1 MSSKILPVVLAGG
14 QGTRLW
20 PMSRAAYPKQF
31 LALGGARTLYQ
42 ETLRRVSD
50 AALYLTPYVVTGT
63 EYKFIAIDQASD
75 IGLPLGGMLLEPVQ
89 RNTCLAI
96 ATAAALA
103 IRQLGPDTI
112 LHVLPSDHF
121 IEPDDDYWGSVRVA
135 ADAAAKGGL
144 VTFGVTPVRPETGYG
159 YIEKGEQLDERLFR
173 VARFTEKP
181 NAELAEQFAA
191 DGRFVWNS
199 GIFMFSAGAFWEQV
213 LRLAPETAAAAE
225 AALPPSAPG
234 STVYELATRPYEA
247 APSVA
252 VDVAIFEKTDRAQVV
267 PVNYTWSDLGSWDGL
282 WTSGRRDAAGN
293 LVSGPT
299 TVSNTTDSLVF
310 SNQHHVVVEGLDGV
324 AVVVTEDA
332 VLVSKLSDTQKVGKL
347 VETLKRNP
355 TTSDLTRSNKT
366 TFRPWGGY
374 ASVLMGDRFQVK
386 KLFVKPG
393 KKLSLQ
399 KHHHRSEHWV
409 VVRGVAQVTID
420 GKVSELGENESVYLP
435 LGCVHRLAN
444 PGKITLELI
453 EVQTGSYLGEDDI
466 VRLEDEFGRV

>member
-1 MSSKILPVVLAGG
+1 MNSKILPVVLAGG

-31 LALGGARTLYQ
+31 LALGGAETLYQ
-42 ETLRRVSD
+42 ATLRRVADPS
-50 AALYLTPYVVTGT
+50 LYLPPYVVTGT
-63 EYKFIAIDQASD
+63 EYKFIALDQAAD
-75 IGLPLGGMLLEPVQ
+75 LGMPLGGVFLEPVQ

-96 ATAAALA
+96 ATAAAMA
-103 IRQLGPDTI
+103 INQHGPETI

-121 IEPDDDYWGSVRVA
+121 IETDADYWGSVEVA
-135 ADAAAKGGL
+135 AMAAANGGL

-159 YIEKGEQLDERLFR
+159 YIEKGQQIADRLFG

-181 NAELAEQFAA
+181 NAEVAEQFAA
-191 DGRFVWNS
+191 DGRFLWNS
-199 GIFMFSAGAFWEQV
+199 GMFMFSAGAFWEQC
-213 LRLAPETAAAAE
+213 LRLAPATAAAAE
-225 AALPPSAPG
+225 AALAETAGKSA
-234 STVYELATRPYEA
+234 VFELLARPYED

-267 PVNYTWSDLGSWDGL
+267 PVSYSWSDLGSWDGL
-282 WTSGRRDAAGN
+282 WTSGSRDAAGN

-310 SNQHHVVVEGLDGV
+310 SNQSHVVVEGLDGV

-355 TTSDLTRSNKT
+355 VTSDLTRSNKT

-374 ASVLMGDRFQVK
+374 ASVLQGERFQVK

-409 VVRGVAQVTID
+409 VVRGTAQVTID
-420 GKVSELGENESVYLP
+420 GNVTVLGENESVYLP

-444 PGKITLELI
+444 PGKIMLEII

-466 VRLEDEFGRV
+466 IRLEDEFGRV

>member
-1 MSSKILPVVLAGG
+1 M
-14 QGTRLW
+14 
-20 PMSRAAYPKQF
+20 
-31 LALGGARTLYQ
+31 ALGG
-42 ETLRRVSD
+42 V
-50 AALYLTPYVVTGT
+50 
-63 EYKFIAIDQASD
+63 F
-75 IGLPLGGMLLEPVQ
+75 LEPVQ

-96 ATAAALA
+96 AAAAATA
-103 IRQLGPDTI
+103 IKQHGPETI
-112 LHVLPSDHF
+112 LHVLPSDHS
-121 IEPDDDYWGSVRVA
+121 IEPDEDYWGSVQVA
-135 ADAAAKGGL
+135 ANAAAKGGL
-144 VTFGVTPVRPETGYG
+144 VTFGVTPIRPETGYG
-159 YIEKGEQLDERLFR
+159 YIEKSEQLDERVFR

-181 NAELAEQFAA
+181 NAELAEEFAA
-191 DGRFVWNS
+191 DQRFLWNS
-199 GIFMFSAGAFWEQV
+199 GMFMFSAGVFWEQCV
-213 LRLAPETAAAAE
+213 RLAPATAAAAE
-225 AALPPSAPG
+225 AALAELDVG
-234 STVYELATRPYEA
+234 KSTTYELLARPYED

-267 PVNYTWSDLGSWDGL
+267 PVGYSWSDLGSWDGL

-310 SNQHHVVVEGLDGV
+310 SNQSHVVVEGLDGV

-347 VETLKRNP
+347 VEALKRNP
-355 TTSDLTRSNKT
+355 STSDLTRSNKT

-374 ASVLMGDRFQVK
+374 ASVLQGDRFQVK

-409 VVRGVAQVTID
+409 VVRGTAQVTID
-420 GKVSELGENESVYLP
+420 GNVSVLGENESVYLP

-444 PGKITLELI
+444 PGKIMLEII

-466 VRLEDEFGRV
+466 IRLEDEFGRA